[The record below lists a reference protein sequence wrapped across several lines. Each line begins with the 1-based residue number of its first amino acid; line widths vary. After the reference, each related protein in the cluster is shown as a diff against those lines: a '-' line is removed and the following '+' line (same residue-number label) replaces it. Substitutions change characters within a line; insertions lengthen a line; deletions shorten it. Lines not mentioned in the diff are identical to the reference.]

1 MTMTDKEDQDPFVG
15 MRFIVTIEG
24 NLTDKGTLMAEAF
37 QLDADGNVLLET
49 SPVKSETNENLL
61 VSLFEGG
68 TFLQSLSLSIG
79 RKIALSS
86 GDIAT
91 AVGLQRIANRLEV
104 PIGG

>member
-1 MTMTDKEDQDPFVG
+1 MTDKEDQGPFVG

-24 NLTDKGTLMAEAF
+24 NLTDKGTLRAEAF
-37 QLDADGNVLLET
+37 QLDADGNVLET

-79 RKIALSS
+79 RKIALAS